1 MPENKVKQRSSL
13 IQRCLC
19 RCAVRAVSQELVK
32 SHRKENRSAA
42 MTVFHVQREK
52 SATAQVQLS

>member
-1 MPENKVKQRSSL
+1 M
-13 IQRCLC
+13 IQRCLY
-19 RCAVRAVSQELVK
+19 RCAVRAVAQELVK
-32 SHRKENRSAA
+32 SHRKENHSAA